1 MSHTMSAP
9 TRCLDCTHFRLKAAG
24 QMAEHGYGICA
35 LDDPRDGHYLAARHA
50 ACPRYA
56 PAAPA
61 IAAKRQAWYANRRPQ
76 SEQGNRQP

>member
-9 TRCLDCTHFRLKAAG
+9 T
-24 QMAEHGYGICA
+24 
-35 LDDPRDGHYLAARHA
+35 
-50 ACPRYA
+50 RYA

-76 SEQGNRQP
+76 SEQGDRQP